1 MRIAFTFPGQGSQAV
16 GMTQK
21 MAESFEEARLVLEEV
36 DEALSKNLSK
46 LMAEGPIEELT
57 LTANT
62 QPALMAASMVAVSVL
77 EKQGGFE
84 LANKAD
90 FVAGHSLGEYSALTA
105 IGALSLTDAARLLR
119 LRGEAMQ
126 RAVPE
131 GQGAMAALLG
141 LEMPTVQ
148 EVCEKAALADDG
160 SRQVCDVANDNAPGQ
175 IVVSGRS
182 DAIDRAIA
190 LAKDAGAKRGLKL
203 PVSAPFHCSLMG
215 PAADEMAEALSN
227 ASIAPLRA
235 PVVAN
240 VLAEAYQDESKTA
253 DLLVRQV
260 TGRVRW
266 AESVAWMAGQGVT
279 HAIEMGSGKVLSGL
293 NRRIA
298 KDLVSLNLDGPE
310 DLDKVLEAL
319 NG

>member
-1 MRIAFTFPGQGSQAV
+1 MRVAFTFPGQGSQAV

-36 DEALSKNLSK
+36 DEALSRNLSK

-62 QPALMAASMVAVSVL
+62 QPALMAASMVSVRVL
-77 EKQGGFE
+77 EKQGGFS
-84 LANKAD
+84 LADKAE

-105 IGALSLTDAARLLR
+105 IGALSLSDSARLLR
-119 LRGEAMQ
+119 LRGQAMQ

-141 LEMPTVQ
+141 LEMPVVQ
-148 EVCEKAALADDG
+148 DVCAKAAVAEDGSMQVCE
-160 SRQVCDVANDNAPGQ
+160 VANDNAPGQ
-175 IVVSGRS
+175 IVVSGHAE
-182 DAIDRAIA
+182 AIDRAIG

-215 PAADEMAEALSN
+215 PAAEEMAEALAKAN
-227 ASIAPLRA
+227 IAALRT

-240 VLAEAYQDESKTA
+240 VLAEAYQDETKTA
-253 DLLVRQV
+253 DLLVQQV

-279 HAIEMGSGKVLSGL
+279 HAVEMGSGKVLSGL

-298 KDLVSLNLDGPE
+298 KDLTSLNLDGPE